1 MLKVGLLVLACSTL
15 SATAVFVFS
24 GRSVYSSQFQVD
36 IPFGSAVKTTVDPA
50 NIWSWHH
57 SFPAAGTVDVLVDI
71 NGNNVMDTENPLVRV
86 VITDLEIVGTNNS
99 TPLWAWIRDGVGR
112 RYAVGHGQG
121 MGAALVH
128 HVALST
134 PIVLPVGSPLSVE
147 VVGGLCE
154 VNLVGRVV
162 NL

>member
-1 MLKVGLLVLACSTL
+1 MLKVGLLVLACSTV
-15 SATAVFVFS
+15 SATVVFGFS
-24 GRSVYSSQFQVD
+24 GRTVHSSQFQVD
-36 IPFGSAVKTTVDPA
+36 IPFGSAIKTTVDPA

-57 SFPAAGTVDVLVDI
+57 FFPAAGTADVLVDI

-86 VITDLEIVGTNNS
+86 VITDLELVGTYNS
-99 TPLWAWIRDGVGR
+99 SPVTAWIRDGVGR
-112 RYAVGHGQG
+112 RYAMGHGQG
-121 MGAALVH
+121 QGTALVH

-147 VVGGLCE
+147 VQGGLCE